1 MQLAVNQS
9 ESKWMTQIP
18 IDPIDWNW
26 PNWKETISMNWINFT
41 DKKQL
46 TQLNQLMQH
55 DNGKQIDW
63 LPETRPACPRAPPRP
78 IDPSASHED
87 GAF

>member
-9 ESKWMTQIP
+9 ESKWIKVNQSESTV
-18 IDPIDWNW
+18 
-26 PNWKETISMNWINFT
+26 FT

-63 LPETRPACPRAPPRP
+63 LPETTPACPRAPPRP